1 MINTAVINISI
12 LLVLLLNTVSGHMQY
27 DLIGNSTTVNVT
39 TSALKLDR
47 NGKKV
52 YQYAQHLHGLLIVP
66 TSKYILE
73 HIIKNQILTT
83 HQIETLNNRTDI
95 IFTIFDDPLT
105 QLYTEYL
112 LTIQRPTQNF
122 GVISQ
127 HELTDQ
133 QYRDANTFEPIF
145 GGTKT
150 GIKKITIWLN
160 SHNASFNT
168 NNIDK
173 SVAYDLFKQMVQ
185 ECKLS
190 NNLIKNKWLKKGTVF
205 FGGHSLHNLID
216 TEFRKWIK
224 TIRKRKKR
232 NKTRSIAQRDAE
244 EQETV
249 SVAIIQQLTGVQDID
264 QQEPIIPA
272 VQPQLRADDKAQY
285 LENFDAAKYG
295 DIMEQGFVQDNLI
308 KFFKAEDKLQ
318 WKVCQVCES
327 RRFTAKRV
335 DDDPYLC
342 DYSCHTERR
351 KVFKEGKIDI
361 EDYVFKYSPANDMN
375 PGQQPWWARG
385 VRPLE
390 EAMVAAIVPVMSVV
404 TLRSGHRKLKG
415 SQINIRQDNI
425 SFAESL
431 PRHVQDVPMIWV
443 NKDDNNGHANQL
455 FSIRKNVIRN
465 LLKGLAEN
473 DVPYYKDIPIDYEY
487 INALPDDGIPQN
499 INHIVV
505 VELEEK
511 EESKEM
517 DQKEEEKQEID
528 YEQTDTGCSNE
539 QPQINIVQQ
548 DDDESEK
555 WKDSIIY
562 VEESNVRRIFIGTYK
577 QKEEHKN
584 LENQDEDLND
594 EKEEHKN
601 LDRDDNKQKQK
612 HKNLEIQDED
622 LNDANIV
629 EYVSRGRSHIHISGR
644 FSKHKLQGL
653 TLKPT

>member
-122 GVISQ
+122 GVISN
-127 HELTDQ
+127 HDITNG
-133 QYRDANTFEPIF
+133 QYRHFDIFKSTF
-145 GGTKT
+145 GGTNA
-150 GIKKITIWLN
+150 GIKRIILWLTTHN
-160 SHNASFNT
+160 SALNT
-168 NNIDK
+168 NNIDRT
-173 SVAYDLFKQMVQ
+173 VAYDLFKEFVK

-190 NNLIKNKWLKKGTVF
+190 YNLLRTKWLKKGTMYF
-205 FGGHSLHNLID
+205 CGHSLHNLID
-216 TEFRKWIK
+216 KDFKRWIK
-224 TIRKRKKR
+224 TLKPTRKQNRKRTA
-232 NKTRSIAQRDAE
+232 NQVIEENQEAVSAQ
-244 EQETV
+244 
-249 SVAIIQQLTGVQDID
+249 IIQQLTGVQDTE
-264 QQEPIIPA
+264 QQQPIIPD
-272 VQPQLRADDKAQY
+272 VQSRPNPNIDYKAEYLRTFDVAQ
-285 LENFDAAKYG
+285 NG
-295 DIMEQGFVQDNLI
+295 DIMEQDFVKDNLI
-308 KFFKAEDKLQ
+308 KFFKAEEK
-318 WKVCQVCES
+318 
-327 RRFTAKRV
+327 
-335 DDDPYLC
+335 
-342 DYSCHTERR
+342 
-351 KVFKEGKIDI
+351 
-361 EDYVFKYSPANDMN
+361 
-375 PGQQPWWARG
+375 
-385 VRPLE
+385 
-390 EAMVAAIVPVMSVV
+390 
-404 TLRSGHRKLKG
+404 
-415 SQINIRQDNI
+415 SQ
-425 SFAESL
+425 
-431 PRHVQDVPMIWV
+431 
-443 NKDDNNGHANQL
+443 
-455 FSIRKNVIRN
+455 
-465 LLKGLAEN
+465 
-473 DVPYYKDIPIDYEY
+473 
-487 INALPDDGIPQN
+487 
-499 INHIVV
+499 
-505 VELEEK
+505 
-511 EESKEM
+511 
-517 DQKEEEKQEID
+517 
-528 YEQTDTGCSNE
+528 
-539 QPQINIVQQ
+539 
-548 DDDESEK
+548 

>member
-122 GVISQ
+122 GVISN
-127 HELTDQ
+127 HDITNG
-133 QYRDANTFEPIF
+133 QYRHFDIFKSTF
-145 GGTKT
+145 GGTNA
-150 GIKKITIWLN
+150 GIKRIILWLTTHN
-160 SHNASFNT
+160 SALNT
-168 NNIDK
+168 NNIDRT
-173 SVAYDLFKQMVQ
+173 VAYDLFKEFVK

-190 NNLIKNKWLKKGTVF
+190 YNLLRTKWLKKGTMYF
-205 FGGHSLHNLID
+205 CGHSLHNLID
-216 TEFRKWIK
+216 KDFKRWIK
-224 TIRKRKKR
+224 T
-232 NKTRSIAQRDAE
+232 
-244 EQETV
+244 
-249 SVAIIQQLTGVQDID
+249 
-264 QQEPIIPA
+264 
-272 VQPQLRADDKAQY
+272 
-285 LENFDAAKYG
+285 
-295 DIMEQGFVQDNLI
+295 
-308 KFFKAEDKLQ
+308 
-318 WKVCQVCES
+318 
-327 RRFTAKRV
+327 
-335 DDDPYLC
+335 
-342 DYSCHTERR
+342 
-351 KVFKEGKIDI
+351 
-361 EDYVFKYSPANDMN
+361 
-375 PGQQPWWARG
+375 
-385 VRPLE
+385 
-390 EAMVAAIVPVMSVV
+390 
-404 TLRSGHRKLKG
+404 
-415 SQINIRQDNI
+415 
-425 SFAESL
+425 
-431 PRHVQDVPMIWV
+431 
-443 NKDDNNGHANQL
+443 
-455 FSIRKNVIRN
+455 
-465 LLKGLAEN
+465 
-473 DVPYYKDIPIDYEY
+473 
-487 INALPDDGIPQN
+487 
-499 INHIVV
+499 
-505 VELEEK
+505 
-511 EESKEM
+511 
-517 DQKEEEKQEID
+517 
-528 YEQTDTGCSNE
+528 
-539 QPQINIVQQ
+539 
-548 DDDESEK
+548 EK